1 MANTTVSIR
10 ERLKNPEGRWC
21 WSCNLRPS
29 DDKLKP
35 TEAERKGKFYLV
47 WTEGGKKREQ
57 RIKGNLEAAAKAARA
72 KERHLEDAADGFER
86 PDPLKK
92 KAERITIA
100 DAIETRLHSI
110 EVTFERDTLKS
121 HRQALRQFEKW
132 TSRHFVDEID
142 HDHLMEFRNWL
153 MKHGN
158 EHRFLKNPGNDKRTA
173 DRKASHVNQL
183 VRITLGLPEG
193 KGPIKKSELGKI
205 RRIGSVKI
213 YSKAQKESFFDNC
226 DPYEE
231 LRFRTLYEPAFRK
244 KELVYLEKDDVLRDR
259 QMLRVQSKTR
269 YDENGNLLYKFKA
282 KANSEREVP
291 ISKELM
297 ERIVAHMNLPT
308 HPKSRLVFC
317 THTGRPDT
325 HLWDKIQSI
334 AKRAGMD
341 GFDLKTFRATRATEW
356 LRPKWLGGCGYDVP
370 TVRNLLGHDEESE
383 SIWSYVSSIEK
394 EVLIAEMNKKDEE
407 EKSTM
412 SKPASPK
419 TAKVILN
426 DADAV
431 VVTGTPSH

>member
-1 MANTTVSIR
+1 MANTAVSIR
-10 ERLKNPEGRWC
+10 ERIKDPEGRWR
-21 WSCNLRPS
+21 WSQNLRPP

-35 TEAERKGKFYLV
+35 SEAERKGKFYLV
-47 WTEGGKKREQ
+47 WTEGKKREQ
-57 RIKGNLEAAAKAARA
+57 RVKGNFEAAVKAARA

-100 DAIETRLHSI
+100 DAIETRLHSV
-110 EVTFERDTLKS
+110 EVSFDPATLKS

-132 TSRHFVDEID
+132 TTRHFVDEID

-153 MKHGN
+153 MTHGN
-158 EHRFLKNPGNDKRTA
+158 EHRFMKNSGNAKRTA
-173 DRKASHVNQL
+173 NRKASHVNQL
-183 VRITLGLPEG
+183 VKITLGLPDG
-193 KGPIKKSELGKI
+193 KGPITKSDLGKI
-205 RRIGSVKI
+205 RRIGLVKT
-213 YSKAQKESFFDNC
+213 YSKSQMQAFFKYCKPDE
-226 DPYEE
+226 D

-244 KELVYLEKDDVLRDR
+244 KELVYLEKEDVLRDR

-269 YDENGNLLYKFKA
+269 YDENGKLLYKFKA

-297 ERIVAHMNLPT
+297 ERIVAHMNHPA

-317 THTGRPDT
+317 TSTGHPDT

-334 AKRAGMD
+334 AKRAEMD
-341 GFDLKTFRATRATEW
+341 GFDVKTFRATRATEW
-356 LRPKWLGGCGYDVP
+356 LRPKWLGGCDYGVP

-383 SIWSYVSSIEK
+383 SIWSYVSCIDK
-394 EVLIAEMNKKDEE
+394 EILVADMNKKEE
-407 EKSTM
+407 LEESAAKNLTAPS
-412 SKPASPK
+412 

-426 DADAV
+426 DTRAIT
-431 VVTGTPSH
+431 VTGTPAL